1 MLQEVPN
8 KTNWCIGILIGMT
21 LYQYSRYCQTN
32 LPIMLWQKQKRTHS
46 SPLKKLA
53 SDIIWL
59 AKIEMCNRKLALSV
73 IVCLENKPLD
83 LLPPCSFMCC
93 LTHNFSESLILIVSL
108 RKINSSNIRSHFP
121 KLTPS
126 IKKVQVAQT
135 LNRVILRKVLV
146 YRAGIYYR
154 VYIYNWKVKLL
165 VFVW

>member
-1 MLQEVPN
+1 MLG
-8 KTNWCIGILIGMT
+8 K
-21 LYQYSRYCQTN
+21 
-32 LPIMLWQKQKRTHS
+32 
-46 SPLKKLA
+46 
-53 SDIIWL
+53 
-59 AKIEMCNRKLALSV
+59 
-73 IVCLENKPLD
+73 KPLD

-146 YRAGIYYR
+146 YTIE
-154 VYIYNWKVKLL
+154 YIFTIEKLSYWFL
-165 VFVW
+165 YSSDNLTT